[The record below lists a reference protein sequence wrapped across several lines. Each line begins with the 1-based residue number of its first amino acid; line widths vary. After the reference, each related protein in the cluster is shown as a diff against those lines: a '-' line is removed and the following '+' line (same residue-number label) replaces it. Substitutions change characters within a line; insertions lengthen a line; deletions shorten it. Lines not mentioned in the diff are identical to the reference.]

1 MKLLIFDC
9 VGGVK
14 SQQQGM
20 ENLVT
25 GYKIHF
31 CRFGRERDFRSL
43 YFFSKENVITA
54 RAETQILIDLY

>member
-1 MKLLIFDC
+1 MKLLIFDG

-31 CRFGRERDFRSL
+31 CRSVVV
-43 YFFSKENVITA
+43 NVILDLSIFLAKKRDYGA
-54 RAETQILIDLY
+54 RRNSNPN

>member
-1 MKLLIFDC
+1 MFVDKTAMRLLIFDC

-31 CRFGRERDFRSL
+31 RRLS
-43 YFFSKENVITA
+43 
-54 RAETQILIDLY
+54 